1 MRKVAKLLTDY
12 VIKKSMVD
20 EADREVYEYGFVITL
35 EVGLFLVASLFIAL
49 KLDMVLEGIFFFV
62 IFSPLR
68 SYAGGLHLEKFWIC
82 FVLSCLTYITT
93 LLVVKNL
100 CLHEFVS
107 LIVLFALEVFVYV
120 LYPVENRNR
129 EINEEENKCFKIKLM
144 KYLCLD
150 FFIGIDADKSSRT
163 KIAYA
168 YDLQTFFE
176 YMKSANPSLKKYD
189 IRDYPI
195 SLLDQISPS
204 DIEEYLFYLKYY
216 EKDGVVHT
224 NDERGIKRKLAS
236 LRTFYNFYFRKEFID
251 TNPASKVT
259 LPKIHEKNIIRLDTD
274 EVAQLL
280 DEVESGDSLSKNQQR
295 FHEKTKV
302 RDLALMTLLLGTGIR
317 VSECVGLDM
326 DDVDFKNNGIKVHRK
341 GGADVIV
348 YFGDEVRDAL
358 LSYWEERSIITP
370 AEGHANAL
378 FLSLQRKRISVRS
391 VENLVKKYSR
401 LVTTVKNITPHKL
414 RSTYGTT
421 LYQETGDIY
430 LVADVLGHKDVNTTR
445 KHYAAQEDSRRRAAA
460 RVVHLRED

>member
-1 MRKVAKLLTDY
+1 MKDNAYYEDVN
-12 VIKKSMVD
+12 IKN
-20 EADREVYEYGFVITL
+20 E
-35 EVGLFLVASLFIAL
+35 L
-49 KLDMVLEGIFFFV
+49 KLRDMIQKL
-62 IFSPLR
+62 P
-68 SYAGGLHLEKFWIC
+68 KFC
-82 FVLSCLTYITT
+82 
-93 LLVVKNL
+93 
-100 CLHEFVS
+100 
-107 LIVLFALEVFVYV
+107 
-120 LYPVENRNR
+120 
-129 EINEEENKCFKIKLM
+129 M
-144 KYLCLD
+144 D

-216 EKDGVVHT
+216 EKDGVAHT

-358 LSYWEERSIITP
+358 LS
-370 AEGHANAL
+370 
-378 FLSLQRKRISVRS
+378 SVRS

>member
-1 MRKVAKLLTDY
+1 MKDKAYYEDVN
-12 VIKKSMVD
+12 IKN
-20 EADREVYEYGFVITL
+20 E
-35 EVGLFLVASLFIAL
+35 L
-49 KLDMVLEGIFFFV
+49 KLRDMIQKL
-62 IFSPLR
+62 P
-68 SYAGGLHLEKFWIC
+68 KFC
-82 FVLSCLTYITT
+82 
-93 LLVVKNL
+93 
-100 CLHEFVS
+100 
-107 LIVLFALEVFVYV
+107 
-120 LYPVENRNR
+120 
-129 EINEEENKCFKIKLM
+129 M
-144 KYLCLD
+144 D

-341 GGADVIV
+341 GGADVMH
-348 YFGDEVRDAL
+348 FFR
-358 LSYWEERSIITP
+358 
-370 AEGHANAL
+370 
-378 FLSLQRKRISVRS
+378 
-391 VENLVKKYSR
+391 
-401 LVTTVKNITPHKL
+401 
-414 RSTYGTT
+414 
-421 LYQETGDIY
+421 TG
-430 LVADVLGHKDVNTTR
+430 
-445 KHYAAQEDSRRRAAA
+445 RREA
-460 RVVHLRED
+460 